1 MNHCYFS
8 FTNASYANSAP
19 SDQNLASFS
28 FIMFPFP
35 AAATFQ
41 LQMTTVPQSKAQ
53 KRELWCHTA
62 GARGEERREG
72 LMSVAPACGMSQ
84 YRYPESRASCMCC
97 K

>member
-41 LQMTTVPQSKAQ
+41 LQMTIYPQSKA
-53 KRELWCHTA
+53 
-62 GARGEERREG
+62 RRENCG
-72 LMSVAPACGMSQ
+72 ATRPGTGGREKRRVNVCRTGMLDVAIQ
-84 YRYPESRASCMCC
+84 ISRASCFVCC
-97 K
+97 F